1 MLVQPV
7 PLDYGYP
14 GMPVNDKTPEINDA
28 WRYFNEEMR
37 PRREKVDDGYRK
49 VEFGKP
55 GGELFPIWTTM
66 PQDLVDFGLGVAMY
80 FQTLQLLMATFLL
93 CYLTQLGTVSY
104 YKSEKYSG
112 GQADVKVGM
121 LVGSAVCTD
130 TEMVCLDDGC
140 STVATHNSCTMSDS
154 QATADFSMTILLL
167 LLFTAVGFIQS
178 RMSIEMDE
186 SRQTAQDYS
195 VMVDDPGAEDTDP
208 EEWRKFFSRFGHV
221 TFITVAKDNG
231 KLLKALAARRAAMRE
246 IMMKIGNGTGSK
258 TDGILGR
265 TWDGQ
270 DFQSKIAQVCEQ
282 EKTGELSTDTTAR
295 RRAQIEKL
303 GALGM
308 KTMEKLKGAL
318 EKSNEALQEALD
330 GE

>member
-1 MLVQPV
+1 
-7 PLDYGYP
+7 
-14 GMPVNDKTPEINDA
+14 
-28 WRYFNEEMR
+28 
-37 PRREKVDDGYRK
+37 
-49 VEFGKP
+49 
-55 GGELFPIWTTM
+55 
-66 PQDLVDFGLGVAMY
+66 
-80 FQTLQLLMATFLL
+80 
-93 CYLTQLGTVSY
+93 
-104 YKSEKYSG
+104 
-112 GQADVKVGM
+112 
-121 LVGSAVCTD
+121 
-130 TEMVCLDDGC
+130 
-140 STVATHNSCTMSDS
+140 
-154 QATADFSMTILLL
+154 
-167 LLFTAVGFIQS
+167 
-178 RMSIEMDE
+178 
-186 SRQTAQDYS
+186 
-195 VMVDDPGAEDTDP
+195 
-208 EEWRKFFSRFGHV
+208 
-221 TFITVAKDNG
+221 
-231 KLLKALAARRAAMRE
+231 MRE